1 MGCGNST
8 NTTVRSLVP
17 DELKGDED
25 ETGSKHSSR
34 GDSAASKSTT
44 DSGVVME
51 NREVPAL
58 PGVVPRKLP
67 PLTSAASP
75 RLLRRDSPTQERL
88 KSSEIL
94 EELLNQGIIPV
105 GPARDSGSG
114 AGEAYSIMLNNREGA
129 LRRPP
134 ARLESLKANKTLR
147 SREEIDE
154 KIRLA
159 EERRKLKE
167 DELKSRLRAKSARVR
182 VPARSMS
189 PEEDED
195 TSPFSDAGHKPEDP
209 LNAPPQISYSA
220 NESSET
226 VSAGDGRQSRD
237 TQMKKEDRV
246 EAKESG
252 ENNNVVA
259 ITQEGDLSDSADSDI
274 SFQHATAIDEVF

>member
-1 MGCGNST
+1 MR
-8 NTTVRSLVP
+8 RS
-17 DELKGDED
+17 
-25 ETGSKHSSR
+25 GS
-34 GDSAASKSTT
+34 
-44 DSGVVME
+44 
-51 NREVPAL
+51 
-58 PGVVPRKLP
+58 
-67 PLTSAASP
+67 
-75 RLLRRDSPTQERL
+75 LRRDVRC
-88 KSSEIL
+88 
-94 EELLNQGIIPV
+94 V
-105 GPARDSGSG
+105 SGS
-114 AGEAYSIMLNNREGA
+114 RESTQTNVSTHFSPC
-129 LRRPP
+129 LSVNLLSNFPP
-134 ARLESLKANKTLR
+134 FF
-147 SREEIDE
+147 
-154 KIRLA
+154 
-159 EERRKLKE
+159 KLKE